1 MRIEFGFAYFQLPYY
16 LPPTIRFRPDSFV
29 YCYNNNILAV
39 CSIVAM
45 RPVLFWHRPPFT
57 GLKIFSIL
65 KKPPSTNVD
74 RIRNYFSIDSSEFQS
89 LEKRDQN
96 II

>member
-29 YCYNNNILAV
+29 YCYNNNILTV

-45 RPVLFWHRPPFT
+45 RPVLFWHR
-57 GLKIFSIL
+57 SQDIL
-65 KKPPSTNVD
+65 DSQKAA
-74 RIRNYFSIDSSEFQS
+74 IDQ
-89 LEKRDQN
+89 R
-96 II
+96 